1 MRVLSSLFSIDLC
14 SYAVMSNHYHLVVKI
29 NAGEAISWSDED
41 VLNRWTA
48 LFRGPLIV
56 QQYRA
61 GEPLTDAEADTLCS
75 MVKVFRSRLQSLSW
89 FMKCLNEYIAR
100 KANAED
106 GCTGH
111 FWEARFHSES
121 LCSEQALIAAMAYV
135 DLNPIRARM
144 AKTPAQS
151 GYTSIKAR
159 IDEDARGSPGRLR
172 ISRMIESAG
181 LFHFSGSIKPLK
193 RFSNTG
199 VRLSEHTRSTDC
211 LPMYQSE
218 YLKLVDA
225 TGRMVVEGRSGRI
238 DPELETI
245 LSRIVLSEVQW
256 HQVSTEFR
264 HHYRGGYLRL
274 SPAA

>member
-1 MRVLSSLFSIDLC
+1 
-14 SYAVMSNHYHLVVKI
+14 
-29 NAGEAISWSDED
+29 

-75 MVKVFRSRLQSLSW
+75 MIKVFRSRLQSLSW
-89 FMKCLNEYIAR
+89 FMKCLNEPIAR

-111 FWEARFHSES
+111 FWEARFNSES

-135 DLNPIRARM
+135 DLNPIRAKM
-144 AKTPAQS
+144 AKTPEQS
-151 GYTSIKAR
+151 DYTSIKAR
-159 IDEDARGSPGRLR
+159 IDEDARGNPVRLQ
-172 ISRMIESAG
+172 ISRIIESAG
-181 LFHFSGSIKPLK
+181 LFHFSGSIKPLM
-193 RFSNTG
+193 RFSNAG
-199 VRLSEHTRSTDC
+199 LSHSEDTLNKDC

-225 TGRMVVEGRSGRI
+225 SGRMVVKGKSGRI

-245 LSRIVLSEVQW
+245 LSRIILSEVQW
-256 HQVSTEFR
+256 FQVSTGFR